1 MNDVM
6 NGTGEDDDC
15 KYFLLSNA
23 HIWKVSKGHCSQKGK
38 KVTQHILI
46 WTKLFECVETG
57 DSPYLCLT
65 TLNWLQQFLL

>member
-6 NGTGEDDDC
+6 NGPGDDDDC

-38 KVTQHILI
+38 KVT
-46 WTKLFECVETG
+46 
-57 DSPYLCLT
+57 
-65 TLNWLQQFLL
+65 